1 MTNYGSSKNANN
13 LQNSSDVEKNELGN
27 NINTTM
33 NKKVGFGKE
42 FPKDISELKKIKRE
56 NSTLNRSINDTSFIE
71 LNYKVGDEV
80 THVKF
85 GKGIVKLIEEKTK
98 DYMVTVEF
106 ENFGIKKML
115 AGFAQL
121 KKV

>member
-1 MTNYGSSKNANN
+1 M
-13 LQNSSDVEKNELGN
+13 
-27 NINTTM
+27 
-33 NKKVGFGKE
+33 
-42 FPKDISELKKIKRE
+42 
-56 NSTLNRSINDTSFIE
+56 
-71 LNYKVGDEV
+71 NYKVGDEV